1 MNSANEKDADV
12 MIIPL
17 SDDRLK
23 KVARALSN
31 ETAVT
36 VLQTLVEKSMS
47 ATELSETLKLPLT
60 TIEYNISALLE
71 AELIKVDRIR
81 FSRKR
86 RDIKY
91 YAPVKRALIFAPEKT
106 ERGVITFLKK
116 VLPLLV
122 VLALSFPAGLVVQH
136 IVTLYGGPPHEL
148 PIDHAYIPLYVFMA
162 GVIFAILT
170 FVVIE
175 WFRKVMRNK
184 SGKNLAPRMVHCSNF
199 SFGAAKG
206 KIPRI

>member
-1 MNSANEKDADV
+1 MNMSSENEKDADM

-36 VLQTLVEKSMS
+36 VLQKLVEKSMS
-47 ATELSETLKLPLT
+47 TTELSESLNIPLT

-71 AELIKVDRIR
+71 AELIKVERIK

-106 ERGVITFLKK
+106 EKGVIGFLRKA
-116 VLPLLV
+116 LPLLIIV
-122 VLALSFPAGLVVQH
+122 ALSIPAGLTVQH
-136 IVTLYGGPPHEL
+136 IITLYGGPPHEL
-148 PIDHAYIPLYVFMA
+148 PIDHAYIPLYVFVA
-162 GVIFAILT
+162 GAIFAMMTL
-170 FVVIE
+170 VVVE
-175 WFRKVMRNK
+175 WFIKSIRKRK
-184 SGKNLAPRMVHCSNF
+184 AS
-199 SFGAAKG
+199 
-206 KIPRI
+206 

>member
-1 MNSANEKDADV
+1 MGSENEKDADV

-17 SDDRLK
+17 SDDRLR

-36 VLQTLVEKSMS
+36 VLQKLVEKSMS
-47 ATELSETLKLPLT
+47 ATELSESLKIPLT
-60 TIEYNISALLE
+60 TVEYNINALLE

-106 ERGVITFLKK
+106 EKGVMSFLKK
-116 VLPLLV
+116 VLPLLIIV
-122 VLALSFPAGLVVQH
+122 ASSIPAGFAIQY

-148 PIDHAYIPLYVFMA
+148 PIDHAYLPLYIFIA
-162 GVIFAILT
+162 GVMFALMVLVLVEFAKWLIKT
-170 FVVIE
+170 M
-175 WFRKVMRNK
+175 RKREV
-184 SGKNLAPRMVHCSNF
+184 P
-199 SFGAAKG
+199 
-206 KIPRI
+206 

>member
-1 MNSANEKDADV
+1 MKMNSANEKDADV
-12 MIIPL
+12 MIVPL

-60 TIEYNISALLE
+60 TIEYNVSALLE
-71 AELIKVDRIR
+71 AELIKVDRIK

-106 ERGVITFLKK
+106 ERGVIAFLKK
-116 VLPLLV
+116 VLPLLL

-136 IVTLYGGPPHEL
+136 IVTLHGGPPYEL
-148 PIDHAYIPLYVFMA
+148 PIDHAYIPLYVFVA
-162 GVIFAILT
+162 GTVFAIMW
-170 FVVIE
+170 FVIIK
-175 WFRKVMRNK
+175 WFIKAIKTKREV
-184 SGKNLAPRMVHCSNF
+184 A
-199 SFGAAKG
+199 
-206 KIPRI
+206 

>member
-1 MNSANEKDADV
+1 MKMNCANEKDADV

-17 SDDRLK
+17 SDDRLR

-36 VLQTLVEKSMS
+36 VLQTLVEQSMS

-60 TIEYNISALLE
+60 TIEYNIGALLE
-71 AELIKVDRIR
+71 AELIKVDRIK

-106 ERGVITFLKK
+106 ERGVIAFLKK

-170 FVVIE
+170 FVILE
-175 WFRKVMRNK
+175 WFRKVMRK
-184 SGKNLAPRMVHCSNF
+184 K
-199 SFGAAKG
+199 
-206 KIPRI
+206 